1 MLGKYSQT
9 NVQAKTTG
17 GFPLLEIRDLVKNR
31 EQGGVSF
38 ELVVPRFNVPAGS
51 FIALVGESGC
61 GKSTL
66 LDVLALVLKPS
77 ACGHFQFQDP
87 AGKPARAVD
96 DIKALWDSDDEQALA
111 ALRRKRLGYVLQS
124 GGLLPFL
131 TARQN
136 LQLPLTINGMQ
147 DKYPVVEW
155 LSKKMG
161 IANVLS
167 KKPRYLSGGQ
177 RQRVAILR
185 AMVHQPALILAD
197 EPTAAVD
204 RARALSIINDLSA
217 LASEGGSS
225 VIMVTHDQQL
235 VKSVADATWVFRV
248 EQVSSTLTRSTCVEQ
263 S

>member
-1 MLGKYSQT
+1 MLETQLQT
-9 NVQAKTTG
+9 DVQRAPATD
-17 GFPLLEIRDLVKNR
+17 FPLLEIRDLLKIR
-31 EQGGVSF
+31 RQGGVSF
-38 ELVVPRFNVPAGS
+38 ELVVPRFEVPGGS

-66 LDVLALVLKPS
+66 LDILALVLKPND
-77 ACGHFQFQDP
+77 CGLFQFQNP
-87 AGKPARAVD
+87 TGKTIWAVD

-111 ALRRKRLGYVLQS
+111 ALRRERLGYVLQS

-136 LQLPLTINGMQ
+136 LQLPLMINGKQ
-147 DKYPVVEW
+147 DQFEIVEQ

-204 RARALSIINDLSA
+204 RARARSIINDLST
-217 LASEGGSS
+217 LAREGGSS
-225 VIMVTHDQQL
+225 VIMVTHDSHL
-235 VKSVADATWVFRV
+235 VGSVADATWIFQV
-248 EQVSSTLTRSTCVEQ
+248 EQISGTLTRSVCVKHA
-263 S
+263 